1 MSNEIARILSLRLLT
16 GESPLG
22 YEPGI
27 WLRRESDWAAVAEQA
42 HTRQISA
49 VTTVSNG
56 DMLGMLKR
64 GLWRRFEV
72 IPQIPNVTGIIR
84 ETYDYGPVGAGLRRL
99 AMIGPVSAVKVGF
112 TGLANVGGVLRKDFP
127 SMLKVLLDLEFRAF
141 QRFKPE
147 RMILSP
153 QITDMAIAFE
163 NPRIVEL
170 FAEYSKNIGVK
181 PYLSTNNPMQLADRL
196 GRWGVPVDGVVAPIN
211 RGGYLCGDMSWSDAA
226 SIRAIELI
234 GETLGGGRTAEESD
248 VEFASS
254 RGARAVIMDADAV
267 Y

>member
-1 MSNEIARILSLRLLT
+1 MSTDIARVLSLRLLM

-42 HTRQISA
+42 RSRQVSG

-56 DMLGMLKR
+56 EMLGLLKR

-84 ETYDYGPVGAGLRRL
+84 ETYDHGPVGAGMRRL

-141 QRFKPE
+141 QKFKPE
-147 RMILSP
+147 RLILSP
-153 QITDMAIAFE
+153 QITDLAIAFE
-163 NPRIVEL
+163 NARILEIFVDY
-170 FAEYSKNIGVK
+170 AKYVGVK
-181 PYLSTNNPMQLADRL
+181 PYAATNNPMHFADRL
-196 GRWGVPVDGVVAPIN
+196 GRWGVPLDGVVAPIN
-211 RGGYLCGDMSWSDAA
+211 KGGYLCGDLSWTDSAA
-226 SIRAIELI
+226 IRSVELI
-234 GETLGGGRTAEESD
+234 GETLGGGRAAEESD
-248 VEFASS
+248 VEYASS